1 MLEQQSEEALDFVHT
16 MTGSPYIDATVSD
29 SRRQLIEMMQAG
41 RIRAMVV
48 IPVDFDRQMARP
60 GADAPL
66 QLITDGSEP
75 NTANFAQGYVEGIW
89 QIWQQ
94 QRAED
99 RGETF
104 EPLIDVQMRYWFN
117 PAAISQHFIIPGAI
131 TIIMTV
137 VGAIL
142 TSLVVAR
149 EWERGTMEALLST
162 EITRAELLLCKLIPT
177 ISSACWRCC
186 CVCWCRYLFSACPI
200 AARCRSCLSS
210 PVCFCS
216 APRDGAADL
225 NHYPQPV

>member
-1 MLEQQSEEALDFVHT
+1 
-16 MTGSPYIDATVSD
+16 MTGSPYIGATVSD

-48 IPVDFDRQMARP
+48 IRWISTARWPP

-117 PAAISQHFIIPGAI
+117 PAAISQHFISRAI

-149 EWERGTMEALLST
+149 EWERGTMERCCRRDH
-162 EITRAELLLCKLIPT
+162 RAELLLCKLIPYYFPRH
-177 ISSACWRCC
+177 AGD
-186 CVCWCRYLFSACPI
+186 
-200 AARCRSCLSS
+200 AAVYVGVGIYSRRALSRLAAD
-210 PVCFCS
+210 PVCHHQSVFAQHPGWGC
-216 APRDGAADL
+216 
-225 NHYPQPV
+225 

>member
-1 MLEQQSEEALDFVHT
+1 
-16 MTGSPYIDATVSD
+16 
-29 SRRQLIEMMQAG
+29 
-41 RIRAMVV
+41 VV

-60 GADAPL
+60 GADAPI

-117 PAAISQHFIIPGAI
+117 PAAISQHFIIPGAV

-162 EITRAELLLCKLIPT
+162 ESPAPSCCCASSFPT

-186 CVCWCRYLFSACPI
+186 CVCWCRYLFSACRI
-200 AARCRSCLSS
+200 AARW
-210 PVCFCS
+210 
-216 APRDGAADL
+216 
-225 NHYPQPV
+225 